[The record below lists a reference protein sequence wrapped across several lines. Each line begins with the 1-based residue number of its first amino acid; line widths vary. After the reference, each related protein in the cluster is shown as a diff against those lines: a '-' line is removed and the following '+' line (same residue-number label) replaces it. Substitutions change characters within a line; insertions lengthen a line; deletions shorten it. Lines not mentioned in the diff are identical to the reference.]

1 MLTFERLYCKV
12 KDKLKERRGDTLI
25 KKLMNLFKKK
35 KKARHEL
42 TIVQASIDSV
52 DECVKARKM
61 VIKYYA
67 LKD

>member
-1 MLTFERLYCKV
+1 M
-12 KDKLKERRGDTLI
+12 I
-25 KKLMNLFKKK
+25 KKLMSLFKK

-52 DECVKARKM
+52 DECVKARQM

>member
-1 MLTFERLYCKV
+1 M
-12 KDKLKERRGDTLI
+12 I
-25 KKLMNLFKKK
+25 KKLMNLFKK